1 MSFQWQFVAIVLYIE
16 IGITLLLCLSF
27 ISSKWWS
34 ALFKS
39 GLAKAVASNGSTIF
53 YILASI
59 LGLFFVDAVRDVK
72 KYDETVE
79 DTRTHTHDLAAINQ
93 ALMYKFRAQRNLY
106 ISGFALFLWIVI
118 KRLAGLLSDKART
131 KAEAAA
137 AKSQAESAA
146 RTAELLLDQN
156 KEMEEKGK
164 DSLEEETKEKLKEM
178 EAKLAKA
185 QKEAREAREELAQKT
200 ADCEAMKKQAASL
213 AQEYD
218 RVTAQ
223 LQNAENGAGD
233 KKDD

>member
-137 AKSQAESAA
+137 AKSQAQSAA

-178 EAKLAKA
+178 ESKLAKA

>member
-1 MSFQWQFVAIVLYIE
+1 VAIVLYIE

-72 KYDETVE
+72 KYDATVE

-137 AKSQAESAA
+137 AKSQAQSAA